1 MAARRKQITF
11 SKPKPLT
18 VRGVVSAFL
27 ELPEGWGGMPRRL
40 RVRLGVLAAFVELAR
55 SSGKARGTS
64 ETLPRDV
71 AFPPRGPGGGH
82 LRLLPVAGC
91 DDAQEGE
98 DQVDAGRR
106 AGR

>member
-27 ELPEGWGGMPRRL
+27 GLPEGWGGHAATAAGVTRRPRRFRRACAL
-40 RVRLGVLAAFVELAR
+40 VGQ
-55 SSGKARGTS
+55 GKGTS

-71 AFPPRGPGGGH
+71 ALPPEGPGGH
-82 LRLLPVAGC
+82 LRLLPVAGR

>member
-55 SSGKARGTS
+55 SSGKAGGTS

-71 AFPPRGPGGGH
+71 ALPPEGPGGH
-82 LRLLPVAGC
+82 LRLLPVAGR
-91 DDAQEGE
+91 DGAQEGE